1 MLYNNK
7 SKINPSERVLSTRE
21 QARIIRVEALQ
32 ILESANEFASTSRRV
47 SKRAAYKVI
56 SRSLSKTNGL
66 PFSIRKHQAFSDLSN
81 YIALAKHNKVNG
93 LTAFNTDLLPVSHPR
108 STKLT
113 TMTASAI
120 LEAQMRWVID
130 DPRITDDNAKALIAS
145 AMMSHPDS
153 PEHMYTMKRI
163 ELLPQGTV
171 PLEALVAAY
180 GDGNSRAA
188 RSARA
193 KLQRRDRKGRFAE
206 MFGTFKLIL
215 GLRDGG
221 KASAT
226 GRILGQNIFSPDLL
240 DMELPDGRIVAAPIS
255 QGEQPEAFLDD
266 VSPEAREK
274 GWVRA
279 SDMDID
285 SNAPVVG
292 EDGLVFMDAPSG
304 FREDKSHKGAGKKY
318 TDEAFDVTVFDSPSP
333 QTRDLIDAA
342 IKRSRELDLEDP
354 RQVKLGEDGKLWD
367 PDRKLFAVNRRGE
380 NTQFAFAQNWKD
392 ALAEISRKEKID
404 DEEKFEQGE
413 DEESVALAEDL
424 KGGKKKAAKKKEE
437 KAKLPSDQFKYN
449 VPERS
454 IDLDPNYNYVP
465 EGTEDDPAMLAAMQS
480 DDDLQNALV
489 DALEPVNS
497 KTPATGL
504 GRLEDENGEEF
515 EVPAEAILSAISEQG
530 GDTEMALAKAYDTIN
545 NNSDNEKALTESRSK
560 GRKEKAAE
568 PKKLDEIFDE
578 VVSEEPEKPVA
589 DLPTEE
595 DIGEPVDENQEMLEA
610 LNDVPA
616 LSGLSTAEKQS
627 IIDNDSYLPFIPKN
641 EDIEFPEG
649 MYKPLESSKVD
660 QEEAVALAANRTFSD
675 DELMEGLNDSI
686 KNGGSSDVLVLDEN
700 GEFAPS
706 PVSSESWRDAIA
718 LRGQDAN
725 RVLKDIAN
733 GSLDLAK
740 EKKEADS
747 RARKKQ
753 KDAAKKWQK
762 RRDDLVKSLGIEKD
776 SWNEQDILSPIERA
790 QALFGEDPAY
800 EKDLNDLIES
810 YKSFLEGKDLNK
822 YDDAEAALRDFKEVL
837 DGVTEDDENYKKLV
851 DAVNRAVDDS
861 LESINAWRER
871 NPEAGGDE
879 PKKEQDK
886 KDKVSLPESLP
897 EGWESVDGANDQ
909 MAVDKATG
917 DIIGYL
923 DREGSKPH
931 WYIVT
936 GLDDSTPEFAS
947 FDDAVKYWNDN
958 YKDKE
963 RVYPEGTPAGEYDA
977 TEQGK
982 TAEEILEEEEKEE
995 EADVAPA
1002 GPPGPPGGGGDDGQ
1016 PPKKIITYKRAG
1028 KRTLLRGGK
1037 GAPFRDTDIAD
1048 FLKENGFS
1056 WSDTV
1061 ERDGKVIN
1069 VKAQTALQ
1077 DDKEFKAFARELR
1090 DRFNIDLQP
1099 RAGQDPIDIDAPD
1112 EEVKETPTTTPEAKQ
1127 PSELRDEKLKQ
1138 RDGIQMIKITG
1149 PDGEEIETPVFNFG
1163 GRPIVLININGVRIP
1178 FYVSTGSGGKKNVPV
1193 GKWYPIFGIGADNW
1207 FNKGDENEINSYYG
1221 SPELKEAA
1229 EWLDLNIGDIRK
1241 ERMPIFGED
1250 LPDEVRAQ
1258 INQDLT
1264 PGRYFENA
1272 VIYGNRAIALAKI
1285 SGDEDRV
1292 KEEEALLKKNL
1303 DEAKGLKRLEEA
1315 IFGKDKENE
1324 ATESRVSEI
1333 DEEISKI
1340 IKSDPEAP
1348 IDMDALGEL
1357 LSRKN
1362 NLVQNF
1368 EDSDKDFENRIT
1380 AVLDQLEKQRTNIE
1394 LARNNAGSEEEIAE
1408 LQKRLEKAD
1417 ELISDLSKY
1426 YRDFKDIKFRV
1437 EGAKLNLS
1445 EEDLSPREQSIRL
1458 DVIEKGRNDLEK
1470 LKNEFSL
1477 AAVRNREPVAEET
1490 VIQEAIVDSITGD
1503 EPKLTLSELIDKL
1516 KRKLLDDESVGPFG
1530 SRRDMISKLMV
1541 QKWGY
1546 GLRRMETPYIQ
1557 RAMSAYKKKLKELSN
1572 EDLIDMVNL
1581 YYDEIDARL
1590 EAERE
1595 ASRPAAPK
1603 ILSPEEV
1610 AEEERKRR
1618 VKEIRDKKRREREDK
1633 LIEEDE
1639 KAKDKEEPTPTTPAT
1654 PSTPTTP
1661 ATPATPDETPETT
1674 TPEASK
1680 PTKILVRGADLQPG
1694 DVTVNDFFTIT
1705 NVEGGYTKTVKGVE
1719 VPASIVSGYYPGS
1732 VEQSSKLWAD
1742 DTEFNVYRGVT
1753 PPEKG
1758 DLPELRQPKREDFRG
1773 DSPGYNEARAKYDE
1787 ELERRKS
1794 TWTPPTDVETVTAP
1808 ETPKASIVSVKARDL
1823 KPGDITFSVND
1834 KTKELERFFVVTEVL
1849 EETREYVR
1857 PDNGEVEIKAIV
1869 RGYYPGHK
1877 IQENDWNEGAII
1889 TAIRGESEANMPKSG
1904 DKPEIERIPNG
1915 SLKGKAYS
1923 EKRAEIDEARRE
1935 AGKDYKPSVSPA
1947 LTKPDRP
1954 NRPAFFGSAEKLAK
1968 LKDGAAIWEALKD
1981 ERVVYFDFET
1991 VGTGRFDYDDPDA
2004 PIQLAASL
2012 YEKGE
2017 KVGEINLFMNP
2028 GQPLDDYYYTVE
2040 RYVGKTRIVEP
2051 YLDENGNRALNPE
2064 KVIDNDGIK
2073 VNDEWLATQPSIE
2086 EQLRKF
2092 AEFIGKDAILVAHN
2106 AEFDT
2111 NTFEKWAKK
2120 LGIDYSYGG
2129 VIDTIEIDAANKD
2142 AARGSALK
2150 TVAKKSGINTEDK
2163 QWHNAVTDS
2172 EVLPVILED
2181 LLKKM
2186 KPDNREF
2193 EPELRKAEYE
2203 SKIEKYEKD
2212 LADFKAQGAKSESA
2226 TPSAF
2231 GPDGSTDKVTEY
2243 VHVSVFGDI
2252 INEAWALDDENTYEV
2267 NGGGSVI
2274 VDELQIGDILEG
2286 TSGLVEVVDIQ
2297 VDPENSDKLIIYRKR
2312 LRDGKPFYER
2322 VEPSSTPGIG
2332 WARGKV
2338 LRGVVRR
2345 KSSVGKIKPEDVKDI
2360 LPKPIPSDPTP
2371 KISEKQKPVKGQEV
2385 TDPQAASVV
2394 ADAIET
2400 ITSGAKSGKKVK
2412 EAIKDLNIDETIKD
2426 QVIAREGSS
2435 KFHIDANNVAIK
2447 AGDRVRNVK
2456 NGRTGTVSVF
2466 WEEYGKNKYKNYLKV
2481 RYDDTKNREN
2491 VRANS
2496 LEVINLDD
2504 GDDILSSGVE
2514 DIEMGMALKEGPS
2527 SRGLVSSTVDAKD
2540 LKPGDKLDPNGKT
2553 TIHKMMIRDGK
2564 VYTGKKT
2571 RGSRGGGGDVYLLTD
2586 KVKVWRKPEDT
2597 PETPMGMALPDM
2609 GAEIHNMSPLS
2620 EEGSDVPNALPEDSY
2635 EYAGEKF
2642 PPTSEQRNVITAIM
2656 TGDNVVVRA
2665 LAGTGKTSTLTLAAR
2680 RLLEENPKKKIVY
2693 VAFNKTVQ
2701 QEAEGKM
2708 PSNVESRT
2716 GDSIAFQS
2724 VDSKLTKKF
2733 KDQRNK
2739 QSGITMK
2746 LRAEDIAD
2754 ELGIKATSVK
2764 VKGDVVNLSSRE
2776 ITVEIKKAVNNFAIS
2791 ADDVLGAKH
2800 FSEELDEVP
2809 RSFVEYANA
2818 YWDDITNPNGVF
2830 SINNAHITKIWALGN
2845 PDLGALGSGLKNPA
2859 DVIFFDE
2866 AQDINPVIAKVIAD
2880 QKIQKVYV
2888 GDGNQA
2894 IYAFRGA
2901 EDQLDKTTATWDLPL
2916 TKSFRFGPEIA
2927 GIANRFLA
2935 QLDSKYRVEGAGSK
2949 GEVLEERMEDPDVV
2963 IVRTNSGG
2971 FRAMIEL
2978 LDAGKVVGI
2987 TKGTKDDLESLV
2999 ESASWLIGSQDPEK
3013 KKKPTMHPDLAEFKN
3028 WAEVKEAVEKGE
3040 GKKVKS
3046 LYDLV
3051 VQNGLGSI
3059 RDILNRVQ
3067 VITPESEKS
3076 ALKPSSDFKKITL
3089 DKAEDGAKGAITGE
3103 INYEVKGT
3111 QIILTGRGTF
3121 NAKEDI
3127 KKERFGYKE
3136 YEPGKKAWVKDVED
3150 DLDRQKAINDLRR
3163 ILNGFAPESGEEE
3176 DEIDVIVTT
3185 AHKSK
3190 GLQWDNVRIF
3200 DDFWGPRK
3208 NKKGEE
3214 EMPSD
3219 EELRLAYVALTR
3231 AQKKLDPGPLNWIK
3245 GYTDDEDELPKKPT
3259 IIENAMEMTLP
3270 TEKVTEDEFNE
3281 STVKTAEKID
3291 PATEKVA
3298 NAIIEAIER
3307 GTVPW
3312 QKPWTGGGF
3321 LPTSVATGKTYEG
3334 SNILVLWAAMDKNGW
3349 TDNRFLTYKQAEKL
3363 GGNIRRGEKGT
3374 QIIHWQPVFKEV
3386 EKPDG
3391 TKEKVFVYRPPK
3403 VITVFNAEQADNIN
3417 LPAIVEGEPIPVT
3430 EGETAILE
3438 AYKDKPE
3445 IKFVAQDQ
3453 AFYSPTE
3460 DIIKLPKREQFK
3472 SDQAFFETLVHE
3484 LAHSTGHRSR
3494 LNRTDLLDNYGK
3506 HLESRGEEE
3515 LIAEITVAL
3524 VAARLGVKIDFENVA
3539 AYAKSWLPAV
3549 KNDPQMI
3556 VKAAKQAQKAV
3567 DHMLGKQEEPAKFDE
3582 EGNPVEPVGEGV
3594 GSEGR
3599 TGEEI
3604 AEEIK
3609 PTPETTPEPNVGNQ
3623 GRTGEEISQ
3632 DDDIKPAGVKGGHNL
3647 SPRQV
3652 YNAQAGRADVGVK
3665 EVYAAEEEWTPQM
3678 QRKIKPP
3685 VAPKSA
3691 DFPDRASYV
3700 AAYKKYSKDYD
3711 DAYRES
3717 SRYIESSI
3725 GEEHLDGSAKGV
3737 QKYVREIFTA
3747 DWFVEAFGDGGQM
3760 GRPPVSVFTSKKQG
3774 GKYSYGFKT
3783 GVFKSSLKINSLLS
3797 KNEPSIL
3804 HEIAHYATA
3813 ISVADGFDP
3822 HGIEYRM
3829 NYIFITDKVLGREAA
3844 KNLKEAYRKA
3854 NLNVG

>member
-1 MLYNNK
+1 LLYNNK

-292 EDGLVFMDAPSG
+292 EDSLVFMDAPSG

-413 DEESVALAEDL
+413 DEESVALAKDL

-578 VVSEEPEKPVA
+578 VVSKEPEKPIA
-589 DLPTEE
+589 DIPAEE
-595 DIGEPVDENQEMLEA
+595 VDESDEDSFEDAVREL
-610 LNDVPA
+610 DYIPA
-616 LSGLSTAEKQS
+616 LSGLSKDEKRS
-627 IIDNDSYLPFIPKN
+627 IIKNNDYSSFLPKN
-641 EDIEFPEG
+641 EDIDFPEG
-649 MYKPLESSKVD
+649 MYKPQQSTEKDKEDAISLAKQRFWEDSDLIKGL
-660 QEEAVALAANRTFSD
+660 QE
-675 DELMEGLNDSI
+675 SI
-686 KNGGSSDVLVLDEN
+686 KNGGTEDVLSLNEN
-700 GEFAPS
+700 KEFVPE
-706 PVSSESWRDAIA
+706 PVNAEAWRDAVA
-718 LRGQDAN
+718 LRGVDAN
-725 RVLKDIAN
+725 EIMRKIAN
-733 GSLDLAK
+733 GTLDLEEEKKKSKKAERKRISDAKAKREKETKELSEKLGLSDEEYAYDVRRPFELAGNVDYANTGSTDVRDELADIAKSYFDGKDFNNRNDARAALNELKQILDSSDYSGEDKNYQEVVETLKEDIERSLDNLNQD
-740 EKKEADS
+740 EDFEEEGT
-747 RARKKQ
+747 Q
-753 KDAAKKWQK
+753 QEEQAKK
-762 RRDDLVKSLGIEKD
+762 
-776 SWNEQDILSPIERA
+776 
-790 QALFGEDPAY
+790 
-800 EKDLNDLIES
+800 
-810 YKSFLEGKDLNK
+810 
-822 YDDAEAALRDFKEVL
+822 
-837 DGVTEDDENYKKLV
+837 
-851 DAVNRAVDDS
+851 DS
-861 LESINAWRER
+861 LPSVIPDGW
-871 NPEAGGDE
+871 
-879 PKKEQDK
+879 
-886 KDKVSLPESLP
+886 KVDPESDTTLVN
-897 EGWESVDGANDQ
+897 E
-909 MAVDKATG
+909 ATG
-917 DIIGYL
+917 DVI
-923 DREGSKPH
+923 DRVDKKGIEPYWFIASDAGESPNF
-931 WYIVT
+931 
-936 GLDDSTPEFAS
+936 DSAEEALKF
-947 FDDAVKYWNDN
+947 WNDN
-958 YKDKE
+958 FKDVE
-963 RVYPEGTPAGEYDA
+963 RIYPEGTPAGEYDA
-977 TEQGK
+977 TKQGK
-982 TAEEILEEEEKEE
+982 TDEEIAEDEAKEDAGVPPTVPP
-995 EADVAPA
+995 AD
-1002 GPPGPPGGGGDDGQ
+1002 GTDGE
-1016 PPKKIITYKRAG
+1016 PPKKIITYKRSG

-1037 GAPFRDTDIAD
+1037 GAPFRDKEIAD
-1048 FLKENGFS
+1048 FLAENGFE

-1061 ERDGKVIN
+1061 ERDGKPVN

-1077 DDKEFKAFARELR
+1077 DDEEFKSFARKLR
-1090 DRFNIDLQP
+1090 DDFNIDLQP
-1099 RAGQDPIDIDAPD
+1099 RAATATSPAQEPIDIDAPAPEKSVEKPELD
-1112 EEVKETPTTTPEAKQ
+1112 LDPTLEKA
-1127 PSELRDEKLKQ
+1127 LR
-1138 RDGIQMIKITG
+1138 
-1149 PDGEEIETPVFNFG
+1149 EIEDLEKELSEDRMKLGQALDRANREDASAARDTLLRLLEKNTVD
-1163 GRPIVLININGVRIP
+1163 IVEARDIRRDLTIQKLLRERMELGEALEKAQKELPGARAELEDIESALEENTRLIEEQEALKIKE
-1178 FYVSTGSGGKKNVPV
+1178 KKEEE
-1193 GKWYPIFGIGADNW
+1193 G
-1207 FNKGDENEINSYYG
+1207 
-1221 SPELKEAA
+1221 
-1229 EWLDLNIGDIRK
+1229 RK
-1241 ERMPIFGED
+1241 ERIEIEKKITPEQKEDFIQGRAARSISKELETKPTKNPEDGRFDVSPEEDWYFADGAQEWRLMPQGAFKRGLSPFTNEKLTEED
-1250 LPDEVRAQ
+1250 RQKLIEEWTEKIRESVR
-1258 INQDLT
+1258 ISSIT
-1264 PGRYFENA
+1264 PGTKDDGTPRW
-1272 VIYGNRAIALAKI
+1272 
-1285 SGDEDRV
+1285 EDFYPDQLRSERDLLRDLIIDGKAAPESYQAPV
-1292 KEEEALLKKNL
+1292 SEESPEVTVL
-1303 DEAKGLKRLEEA
+1303 DEATK
-1315 IFGKDKENE
+1315 
-1324 ATESRVSEI
+1324 SRVSEI
-1333 DEEISKI
+1333 NDEISKI
-1340 IKSDPEAP
+1340 IKEDPDSP
-1348 IDMDALGEL
+1348 LDMDALDEL

-1362 NLVQNF
+1362 NLVENF
-1368 EDSDKDFENRIT
+1368 EESDKDFENRVT
-1380 AVLDQLEKQRTNIE
+1380 AVLDQLEKQRTNLE

-1417 ELISDLSKY
+1417 ELISDLAKY

-1477 AAVRNREPVAEET
+1477 AALRNREPVAEET
-1490 VIQEAIVDSITGD
+1490 VVQEAIVDSITGD
-1503 EPKLTLSELIDKL
+1503 GPKLTLSELIDKL

-1595 ASRPAAPK
+1595 AEAARRSGPRA
-1603 ILSPEEV
+1603 LTPEEA
-1610 AEEERKRR
+1610 AEVERKRR

-1661 ATPATPDETPETT
+1661 ATPATPVTPDKTPETT
-1674 TPEASK
+1674 TPEALK
-1680 PTKILVRGADLQPG
+1680 PIKTLVRGADLKPG

-1705 NVEGGYTKTVKGVE
+1705 NVEGGYTKKVKGVE

-1787 ELERRKS
+1787 ELDRRKS

-1823 KPGDITFSVND
+1823 KPGDIAFNINE

-1849 EETREYVR
+1849 EEAREYVR

-1877 IQENDWNEGAII
+1877 IQENDWNEDAVI

-1915 SLKGKAYS
+1915 TLKGKEYF
-1923 EKRAEIDEARRE
+1923 EKRAEIEEARRE

-1947 LTKPDRP
+1947 LTKPNRP

-1991 VGTGRFDYDDPDA
+1991 VGTGKFDHENPDA
-2004 PIQLAASL
+2004 PIQLAASIFQ
-2012 YEKGE
+2012 KG
-2017 KVGEINLFMNP
+2017 KKIDEINLFINP
-2028 GQPLDDYYYTVE
+2028 EVPLDKYYYSK
-2040 RYVGKTRIVEP
+2040 RQGKKEVP
-2051 YLDENGNRALNPE
+2051 YLDKSGNVALNPE
-2064 KVIDNDGIK
+2064 RIINNNG
-2073 VNDEWLATQPSIE
+2073 VNVTDEFLATQPSIE
-2086 EQLRKF
+2086 DQLRKF

-2120 LGIDYSYGG
+2120 FGIEYSFGG
-2129 VIDTIEIDAANKD
+2129 VIDTIEIDAANRNV
-2142 AARGSALK
+2142 ARGSSLVTA
-2150 TVAKKSGINTEDK
+2150 AKKAGINTEDK

-2172 EVLPVILED
+2172 EVLPIVLED

-2186 KPDNREF
+2186 KPENREF

-2203 SKIEKYEKD
+2203 SKIEQYEKD
-2212 LADFKAQGAKSESA
+2212 LADFKAQGVKSESA

-2231 GPDGSTDKVTEY
+2231 GPDGSTDKVIEY
-2243 VHVSVFGDI
+2243 VHVSVFGDT

-2267 NGGGSVI
+2267 NGGGSVT
-2274 VDELQIGDILEG
+2274 VEELQIGDILEG
-2286 TSGLVEVVDIQ
+2286 TSGLVEVTDIAI
-2297 VDPENSDKLIIYRKR
+2297 DPENSDKLIIYRKR
-2312 LRDGKPFYER
+2312 LRDGKPFWER
-2322 VEPSSTPGIG
+2322 VEPSSTSGIG
-2332 WARGKV
+2332 WARGRV

-2345 KSSVGKIKPEDVKDI
+2345 RSSVGKIKPEDIKEI

-2435 KFHIDANNVAIK
+2435 EFHIDANNVAIK
-2447 AGDRVRNVK
+2447 AGDKVRNVK

-2481 RYDDTKNREN
+2481 RYDDTKRREN
-2491 VRANS
+2491 VSASS

-2504 GDDILSSGVE
+2504 GDDILSSDVE
-2514 DIEMGMALKEGPS
+2514 NTGMGMSIPEGPT

-2540 LKPGDKLDPNGKT
+2540 LKAGDKLDPNGKT
-2553 TIHKMMIRDGK
+2553 TIHKMMIRDDK

-2597 PETPMGMALPDM
+2597 PDTPMGMSLPSM
-2609 GAEIHNMSPLS
+2609 GAEVYEMAPLS
-2620 EEGSDVPNALPEDSY
+2620 EEGSAVPNALPEDNY
-2635 EYAGEKF
+2635 EYTGEKF
-2642 PPTSEQRNVITAIM
+2642 PPTAEQRNVITAIM
-2656 TGDNVVVRA
+2656 TGDDVVVRA

-2680 RLLEENPKKKIVY
+2680 RLLEEQPKKKIIY

-2733 KDQRNK
+2733 KDQRDK
-2739 QSGITMK
+2739 KSGIAMK

-2764 VKGDVVNLSSRE
+2764 IKGDVVNLSSRE
-2776 ITVEIKKAVNNFAIS
+2776 IPIEIKKAVNNFAIS

-2818 YWDDITNPNGVF
+2818 YWDDINNPNGVF

-2845 PDLGALGSGLKNPA
+2845 PDLGASGFGLKNPA

-2901 EDQLDKTTATWDLPL
+2901 EDQLDKTTAKWDLPL
-2916 TKSFRFGPEIA
+2916 TQSFRFGPEIA
-2927 GIANRFLA
+2927 GMANRFLA
-2935 QLDSKYRVEGAGSK
+2935 QLDSKYRVEGSGSK
-2949 GEVLEERMEDPDVV
+2949 GEVVNGMEDPNVV

-2978 LDAGKVVGI
+2978 LDAGKTVGI
-2987 TKGTKDDLESLV
+2987 TKGTKDELESLV
-2999 ESASWLIGSQDPEK
+2999 NSASWLIGSKDPENN
-3013 KKKPTMHPDLAEFKN
+3013 KKPTMHPDLAEFKN
-3028 WAEVKEAVEKGE
+3028 WSEVKEAVERGE
-3040 GKKVKS
+3040 GRKVKS

-3059 RDILNRVQ
+3059 RDILSKVQ
-3067 VITPESEKS
+3067 VITPESEKKD
-3076 ALKPSSDFKKITL
+3076 LKPSSDFKKITL

-3136 YEPGKKAWVKDVED
+3136 YEPGKKAWVRDVED

-3163 ILNGFAPESGEEE
+3163 LLNGFAPESGEEAP
-3176 DEIDVIVTT
+3176 EIDVIVTT

-3200 DDFWGPRK
+3200 DDFWGPRT
-3208 NKKGEE
+3208 NKKGEK
-3214 EMPSD
+3214 EMPLD
-3219 EELRLAYVALTR
+3219 EELRIAYVALTR

-3245 GYTDDEDELPKKPT
+3245 EYTEDEDESPKKPT
-3259 IIENAMEMTLP
+3259 AIETDMGMALP
-3270 TEKVTEDEFNE
+3270 TEKVTEDQFNE

-3291 PATEKVA
+3291 PAVEKVA

-3334 SNILVLWAAMDKNGW
+3334 SNILVLWAAMEKNGW
-3349 TDNRFLTYKQAEKL
+3349 TDNRFLTYKKAEKL

-3374 QIIHWQPVFKEV
+3374 QVIHWPQIFKEV

-3391 TKEKVFVYRPPK
+3391 TKEKVRVYRPPT
-3403 VITVFNAEQADNIN
+3403 IRTVFNVEQAENID
-3417 LPAIVEGEPIPVT
+3417 LPAIVKGEPIPVT

-3445 IKFVAQDQ
+3445 ILFVAQDQ
-3453 AFYSPTE
+3453 AFYSPID
-3460 DIIKLPKREQFK
+3460 DIIKLPQREQFK
-3472 SDQAFFETLVHE
+3472 SEQSFFETLVHE
-3484 LAHSTGHRSR
+3484 LAHSTGHKSR
-3494 LNRTDLLDNYGK
+3494 LDRQELLDNYGK

-3524 VAARLGVKIDFENVA
+3524 VAGRLGVKIDFENVA

-3549 KNDPQMI
+3549 KNNPQMI
-3556 VKAAKQAQKAV
+3556 VKAAKQAQRAV
-3567 DHMLGKQEEPAKFDE
+3567 DHMLGKQEEPEGPVDE
-3582 EGNPVEPVGEGV
+3582 DGNPIGSGV
-3594 GSEGR
+3594 GSEGK

-3604 AEEIK
+3604 AAEKKAE
-3609 PTPETTPEPNVGNQ
+3609 PENKDE
-3623 GRTGEEISQ
+3623 RT
-3632 DDDIKPAGVKGGHNL
+3632 V
-3647 SPRQV
+3647 
-3652 YNAQAGRADVGVK
+3652 
-3665 EVYAAEEEWTPQM
+3665 
-3678 QRKIKPP
+3678 
-3685 VAPKSA
+3685 
-3691 DFPDRASYV
+3691 
-3700 AAYKKYSKDYD
+3700 
-3711 DAYRES
+3711 
-3717 SRYIESSI
+3717 
-3725 GEEHLDGSAKGV
+3725 
-3737 QKYVREIFTA
+3737 
-3747 DWFVEAFGDGGQM
+3747 
-3760 GRPPVSVFTSKKQG
+3760 
-3774 GKYSYGFKT
+3774 
-3783 GVFKSSLKINSLLS
+3783 
-3797 KNEPSIL
+3797 
-3804 HEIAHYATA
+3804 
-3813 ISVADGFDP
+3813 
-3822 HGIEYRM
+3822 
-3829 NYIFITDKVLGREAA
+3829 
-3844 KNLKEAYRKA
+3844 
-3854 NLNVG
+3854 

>member
-1 MLYNNK
+1 MLYNSI
-7 SKINPSERVLSTRE
+7 SKFKPSERVLSTRE
-21 QARIIRVEALQ
+21 QARIIRLEALQ
-32 ILESANEFASTSRRV
+32 ILESVNEFASTSRRV
-47 SKRAAYKVI
+47 SKRSAYKVI
-56 SRSLSKTNGL
+56 SRSLSKTSKL
-66 PFSIRKHQAFSDLSN
+66 PFSIRKHQAFSDLSD

-108 STKLT
+108 STKVT
-113 TMTASAI
+113 TMTASAM

-130 DPRITDDNAKALIAS
+130 DPRITDDSAKALIAS

-240 DMELPDGRIVAAPIS
+240 DLELPDGRIAAVSIA

-285 SNAPVVG
+285 NNAPVVS
-292 EDGLVFMDAPSG
+292 EDSLIFMDAPSG
-304 FREDKSHKGAGKKY
+304 FREDKEYKGAGKKY
-318 TDEAFDVTVFDSPSP
+318 TDETFDVTVFDGPSP

-342 IKRSRELDLEDP
+342 IKRSRELDDVEDP
-354 RQVKLGEDGKLWD
+354 RQIKLGEDGKLWD
-367 PDRKLFAVNRRGE
+367 PDRKLFAINKRGE
-380 NTQFAFAQNWKD
+380 KTQFAFAQNWKD
-392 ALAEISRKEKID
+392 ALAEITRKEKLD
-404 DEEKFEQGE
+404 TDQEQFEQGE
-413 DEESVALAEDL
+413 EEETTPLSDEL
-424 KGGKKKAAKKKEE
+424 KGAPKKPSKKDEKPKAELDA
-437 KAKLPSDQFKYN
+437 FKYN
-449 VPERS
+449 VPKNS
-454 IDLDPNYNYVP
+454 IKLDPNEEYIP
-465 EGTEDDPAMLAAMQS
+465 EGDQDDPAKLAAMHRIDEL
-480 DDDLQNALV
+480 DDALI
-489 DALEPVNS
+489 DALEPVNE
-497 KTPATGL
+497 KTQATGL
-504 GRLEDENGEEF
+504 GRLTDENGEEY
-515 EVPAEAILSAISEQG
+515 EVPAEAIISAINEQG
-530 GDTEMALAKAYDTIN
+530 EDAEASLAKAYDAIN
-545 NNSDNEKALTESRSK
+545 GNTENQDALADKRGVDRKA
-560 GRKEKAAE
+560 KAAE
-568 PKKLDEIFDE
+568 PKELDEIFDE
-578 VVSEEPEKPVA
+578 VVSEEPEKPIA
-589 DLPTEE
+589 KIPTEE
-595 DIGEPVDENQEMLEA
+595 DIEEPVDENQEMLEA

-616 LSGLSTAEKQS
+616 LAGLSTAEKQS

-641 EDIEFPEG
+641 EDIDFPEG
-649 MYKPLESSKVD
+649 MYKPLESSKAD

-675 DELMEGLNDSI
+675 DELMENLQDAV
-686 KNGGSSDVLVLDEN
+686 KNGGNSDVLVMDEN
-700 GEFAPS
+700 GELVPS
-706 PVSSESWRDAIA
+706 PVSAEAWRDALA

-725 RVLKDIAN
+725 RVLKDIAD
-733 GSLDLAK
+733 GSLDLKK
-740 EKKEADS
+740 EKKEAES
-747 RARKKQ
+747 RARKRQ
-753 KDAAKKWQK
+753 KEAAKKSQD
-762 RRDDLVKSLGIEKD
+762 RRDKLRKDLGITPDSWNDSDIIRPIDQVQNLFGNDPDYKKDIDDLV
-776 SWNEQDILSPIERA
+776 
-790 QALFGEDPAY
+790 
-800 EKDLNDLIES
+800 ES

-822 YDDAEAALRDFKEVL
+822 YDDAEAGLREFKEAV
-837 DGVTEDDENYKKLV
+837 DSTTADDEKYKKLV
-851 DAVNRAVDDS
+851 DAVKEAIDDS
-861 LESINAWRER
+861 LESIDRWREI
-871 NPEAGGDE
+871 NPTPFKDDE
-879 PKKEQDK
+879 PK
-886 KDKVSLPESLP
+886 KDKVSLPETLP
-897 EGWESVDGANDQ
+897 EGWEAVEDADNQ
-909 MAVDKATG
+909 MAFDKATN
-917 DIIGYL
+917 DIIGYQ
-923 DREGSKPH
+923 DREGSKPY
-931 WYIVT
+931 WYIIT
-936 GLDDSTPEFAS
+936 GLDDKTPEFAS
-947 FDDAVKYWNDN
+947 FEDALNYWNDN

-963 RVYPEGTPAGEYDA
+963 RVYPEGTAAGEYDA
-977 TEQGK
+977 SQQGK
-982 TAEEILEEEEKEE
+982 TPEEILEEEEKEDAGVPPTVPPVE
-995 EADVAPA
+995 EKPTDEE
-1002 GPPGPPGGGGDDGQ
+1002 
-1016 PPKKIITYKRAG
+1016 PPKRVITYKRSG
-1028 KRTLLRGGK
+1028 KRTLLRAGK
-1037 GAPFRDTDIAD
+1037 GGAFKDKEIAD
-1048 FLKENGFS
+1048 FLAENGFS

-1061 ERDGKVIN
+1061 ERDGKTLN

-1077 DDKEFKAFARELR
+1077 EDEEFKAFARELR

-1099 RAGQDPIDIDAPD
+1099 RPATAVSPAQEPIDIDAPAPEKPSEVETSKTPEVEPQADAKEPPPVQARTKPLFDRNFLSNLLFAARISDTSFKNLVERFKEEKLAVEEIEFVNKLLDLDNSDRESMILDELNLTD
-1112 EEVKETPTTTPEAKQ
+1112 EEYFKNKKDGFKIKNGISNEFLESILKVLASGGSIDGQNFPSSILTPEEKYFKDMFETGDSLKNSLEVVKQ
-1127 PSELRDEKLKQ
+1127 IRDFGWDEILEKLNINEEEIKERISQ
-1138 RDGIQMIKITG
+1138 RPTPEKIEEFIQGRAAAPISRELEPKPTENPEDGRFDVSPDGDWYFADGIQEWLLTDEGAFKRGLSPTY
-1149 PDGEEIETPVFNFG
+1149 
-1163 GRPIVLININGVRIP
+1163 NGVNEKLTETERQKLIQEITDRIRDL
-1178 FYVSTGSGGKKNVPV
+1178 V
-1193 GKWYPIFGIGADNW
+1193 GKGRIVPNTKRDGTPNW
-1207 FNKGDENEINSYYG
+1207 EEFWPDELRARRDLLRDLIIDGKAAPEEYQAPESQEVAPDAVEPTL
-1221 SPELKEAA
+1221 SPETEKPTKEDQTV
-1229 EWLDLNIGDIRK
+1229 EEVLGDS
-1241 ERMPIFGED
+1241 
-1250 LPDEVRAQ
+1250 
-1258 INQDLT
+1258 LT
-1264 PGRYFENA
+1264 
-1272 VIYGNRAIALAKI
+1272 
-1285 SGDEDRV
+1285 
-1292 KEEEALLKKNL
+1292 
-1303 DEAKGLKRLEEA
+1303 
-1315 IFGKDKENE
+1315 
-1324 ATESRVSEI
+1324 
-1333 DEEISKI
+1333 
-1340 IKSDPEAP
+1340 
-1348 IDMDALGEL
+1348 
-1357 LSRKN
+1357 
-1362 NLVQNF
+1362 
-1368 EDSDKDFENRIT
+1368 
-1380 AVLDQLEKQRTNIE
+1380 
-1394 LARNNAGSEEEIAE
+1394 SEEEVT
-1408 LQKRLEKAD
+1408 
-1417 ELISDLSKY
+1417 
-1426 YRDFKDIKFRV
+1426 V
-1437 EGAKLNLS
+1437 EGLVDKIKNKLK
-1445 EEDLSPREQSIRL
+1445 
-1458 DVIEKGRNDLEK
+1458 EKGEERFGKPEEK
-1470 LKNEFSL
+1470 G
-1477 AAVRNREPVAEET
+1477 T
-1490 VIQEAIVDSITGD
+1490 
-1503 EPKLTLSELIDKL
+1503 
-1516 KRKLLDDESVGPFG
+1516 FG
-1530 SRRDMISKLMV
+1530 SRKDMISKLMWF
-1541 QKWGY
+1541 KWGAGFY
-1546 GLRRMETPYIQ
+1546 KNESPYI
-1557 RAMSAYKKKLKELSN
+1557 RSAIKDYKKKLEGLS
-1572 EDLIDMVNL
+1572 DQDMIDMLNL
-1581 YYDEIDARL
+1581 YYDEMDAVIAEQNEQTERNRKL
-1590 EAERE
+1590 KEAR
-1595 ASRPAAPK
+1595 A
-1603 ILSPEEV
+1603 
-1610 AEEERKRR
+1610 
-1618 VKEIRDKKRREREDK
+1618 KKRKEREDK
-1633 LIEEDE
+1633 LLEEAEDKPE
-1639 KAKDKEEPTPTTPAT
+1639 ETSTEEEAPEVVEEKPTPLSAKAKEVLKALVDRRRKIQRKIDKADLSDE
-1654 PSTPTTP
+1654 
-1661 ATPATPDETPETT
+1661 ATPAQKKALKDELDEVTKIIDEIVLGERPAESAEKPTPVDPTTSEKPTAEETPVTPDA

-1680 PTKILVRGADLQPG
+1680 PIKTSVRGADLKPG

-1742 DTEFNVYRGVT
+1742 DTLFNVYRGAT

-1787 ELERRKS
+1787 ELERRKA

-1834 KTKELERFFVVTEVL
+1834 KTKEPERFFVVTEVL

-1877 IQENDWNEGAII
+1877 IQENDWNEGAVI

-1915 SLKGKAYS
+1915 TLKGKAYS

-2064 KVIDNDGIK
+2064 KVIDNDGVK

-2086 EQLRKF
+2086 DQLRKF

-2120 LGIDYSYGG
+2120 FGIDYSYGG

-2142 AARGSALK
+2142 AARGSALR
-2150 TVAKKSGINTEDK
+2150 TVAKKSGVNTEDK

-2212 LADFKAQGAKSESA
+2212 LADFKAQGAESESA
-2226 TPSAF
+2226 TPAAF

-2243 VHVSVFGDI
+2243 VHVSVFGDT

-2267 NGGGSVI
+2267 NGGGSVV

-2286 TSGLVEVVDIQ
+2286 TAGLVEVVDIQ
-2297 VDPENSDKLIIYRKR
+2297 IDPENSDKLIIYRKR
-2312 LRDGKPFYER
+2312 LRDGKPFAQR

-2345 KSSVGKIKPEDVKDI
+2345 KSSVGKIKPEDIKDI

-2371 KISEKQKPVKGQEV
+2371 KISEKEKPVKGQEV
-2385 TDPQAASVV
+2385 TDSQAASVV

-2447 AGDRVRNVK
+2447 AGDKVRNTK

-2481 RYDDTKNREN
+2481 RYDDTKRREN
-2491 VRANS
+2491 VRASS

-2514 DIEMGMALKEGPS
+2514 DMGMGMSIPEGPT

-2553 TIHKMMIRDGK
+2553 TIHKMMIRDDK

-2597 PETPMGMALPDM
+2597 PDTPMGMSPPDM
-2609 GAEIHNMSPLS
+2609 GSEVYDMAPLS
-2620 EEGSDVPNALPEDSY
+2620 EEGSAVPNALPEDNY

-2642 PPTSEQRNVITAIM
+2642 PPTAEQRNVITAIM
-2656 TGDNVVVRA
+2656 TGDDVVVRA

-2680 RLLEENPKKKIVY
+2680 RLFEEEPNKKIVY

-2701 QEAEGKM
+2701 TEAESKM
-2708 PSNVESRT
+2708 PKNVESRT

-2724 VDSKLTKKF
+2724 VDSKITKKF
-2733 KDQRNK
+2733 KDQRDK
-2739 QSGITMK
+2739 KSGIAMK
-2746 LRAEDIAD
+2746 LRAEDIAN

-2764 VKGDVVNLSSRE
+2764 IKGDVVNLSSRE
-2776 ITVEIKKAVNNFAIS
+2776 IPIEIKIAVNNFAIS

-2800 FSEELDEVP
+2800 FSEKIDEVP

-2845 PDLGALGSGLKNPA
+2845 PDLGAVGSGLKTPA
-2859 DVIFFDE
+2859 NVIFFDE

-2901 EDQLDKTTATWDLPL
+2901 EDQLDKTTAKWDLPL
-2916 TKSFRFGPEIA
+2916 TQSFRFGPEIA

-2935 QLDSKYRVEGAGSK
+2935 QLDSKYRVEGAGPK
-2949 GEVLEERMEDPDVV
+2949 GEIVNGMEDPDAV

-2987 TKGTKDDLESLV
+2987 TKGTKDELDSLLN
-2999 ESASWLIGSQDPEK
+2999 SASWLMGAQDPAK
-3013 KKKPTMHPDLAEFKN
+3013 DKKPTMHPDLAEFKN
-3028 WAEVKEAVEKGE
+3028 WSEVKEAVEKGE
-3040 GKKVKS
+3040 GRKVKS

-3051 VQNGLGSI
+3051 VQNGIGSI
-3059 RDILNRVQ
+3059 RDILSRVQ
-3067 VITPESEKS
+3067 VITPESEKKD
-3076 ALKPSSDFKKITL
+3076 LKPSSDFKKITL
-3089 DKAEDGAKGAITGE
+3089 DKAEDGAKGTITGE

-3111 QIILTGRGTF
+3111 KIILTGRGTYT
-3121 NAKEDI
+3121 AKDDI

-3136 YEPGKKAWVKDVED
+3136 YEAGKKAWVKDVED

-3163 ILNGFAPESGEEE
+3163 LLNGFAPESGEEE
-3176 DEIDVIVTT
+3176 NEIDVVVTT
-3185 AHKSK
+3185 LHKAK
-3190 GLQWDNVRIF
+3190 GLQWNNVRIF
-3200 DDFWGPRK
+3200 SDFWGPRE
-3208 NKKGEE
+3208 KKKKDAKTPSDTEL

-3219 EELRLAYVALTR
+3219 EELRIAYVALTR

-3245 GYTDDEDELPKKPT
+3245 EYTEDEDESPKKPT
-3259 IIENAMEMTLP
+3259 AVETAMGMALP

-3291 PATEKVA
+3291 PAVEKVA

-3334 SNILVLWAAMDKNGW
+3334 SNILVLWAAMEKNGW
-3349 TDNRFLTYKQAEKL
+3349 TDNRFLTYNKAEKL

-3374 QIIHWQPVFKEV
+3374 QVIHWPQIFKEV

-3391 TKEKVFVYRPPK
+3391 TKEKVRVYRPPT
-3403 VITVFNAEQADNIN
+3403 IRTVFNVEQAENID
-3417 LPAIVEGEPIPVT
+3417 LPAIVKGEPIPVT

-3445 IKFVAQDQ
+3445 ILFVAQDQ
-3453 AFYSPTE
+3453 AFYSPIE
-3460 DIIKLPKREQFK
+3460 DIIKLPQREQFK
-3472 SDQAFFETLVHE
+3472 SEQSFFETLVHE
-3484 LAHSTGHRSR
+3484 LAHSTGHKSR
-3494 LNRTDLLDNYGK
+3494 LDRQELLDNYGK

-3524 VAARLGVKIDFENVA
+3524 VAGRLGVKIDFENVA

-3549 KNDPQMI
+3549 KNNPQMI
-3556 VKAAKQAQKAV
+3556 VKAAKQAQRAV
-3567 DHMLGKQEEPAKFDE
+3567 DHMLGKQEEPEGAVDE
-3582 EGNPVEPVGEGV
+3582 DGNPIGSGV
-3594 GSEGR
+3594 GSEGK

-3604 AEEIK
+3604 AAEKKAE
-3609 PTPETTPEPNVGNQ
+3609 PENKDE
-3623 GRTGEEISQ
+3623 RT
-3632 DDDIKPAGVKGGHNL
+3632 V
-3647 SPRQV
+3647 
-3652 YNAQAGRADVGVK
+3652 
-3665 EVYAAEEEWTPQM
+3665 
-3678 QRKIKPP
+3678 
-3685 VAPKSA
+3685 
-3691 DFPDRASYV
+3691 
-3700 AAYKKYSKDYD
+3700 
-3711 DAYRES
+3711 
-3717 SRYIESSI
+3717 
-3725 GEEHLDGSAKGV
+3725 
-3737 QKYVREIFTA
+3737 
-3747 DWFVEAFGDGGQM
+3747 
-3760 GRPPVSVFTSKKQG
+3760 
-3774 GKYSYGFKT
+3774 
-3783 GVFKSSLKINSLLS
+3783 
-3797 KNEPSIL
+3797 
-3804 HEIAHYATA
+3804 
-3813 ISVADGFDP
+3813 
-3822 HGIEYRM
+3822 
-3829 NYIFITDKVLGREAA
+3829 
-3844 KNLKEAYRKA
+3844 
-3854 NLNVG
+3854 